1 MGKDFK
7 GVLKNVLYFSV
18 GFFAIVFLVFLIS
31 FFRTNFFLEE
41 FKDVQVMLDD
51 KEVAFPNFSL
61 FRDNSEHKM
70 VFEIDG
76 EKYKG
81 RTLAVAFTANN
92 YIKVFKNEIL
102 IYELSDKN
110 GNLNSWHR
118 YFPIIL
124 DGKIKIEISF
134 VNNGGVEKKFYIGEH
149 SDILRFIE
157 RANAIESGLFYLGSG
172 FMIAFLIVGL
182 LLYFGLKEKV
192 FLLGSL
198 SVFFP
203 TLTAIDEM
211 NLFLIP
217 VILWKKIAILGAAL
231 AMYFAFLFI
240 NEILERKMKTLEKIY
255 ILLYWI
261 LFLPVLFANNLT
273 TLRQNYS
280 NFYLFSLILILY
292 MSYLIIFKVKKFRER
307 LITLGFSSVVSATIL
322 SILSV
327 IKVVN
332 LDFMFFNIGQL
343 AFGLTVAI
351 YIFLRA
357 IDTFNETQAM
367 NEAITNLMDDQ
378 GKMIEKLVASKNK
391 INELSYSSM
400 EELRKFEMLEPEIEN
415 TIAITK
421 DNVSSLIESIE
432 TFNKFLDQLFI
443 TSGKFED
450 IIKKSSSL
458 NKEILDLSNSNKVEN
473 EESEKLLLE
482 FEEKSNY
489 LRESFAKLTKDF
501 EKIKDITQM
510 IKEIAVQTNLL
521 SLNASIEAARAGEA
535 GKSFA
540 VVASEIRKLS
550 NDTANFVQGIE
561 QNTNIIIN
569 QFNNF
574 STELLNLMENLEL
587 IIERNKKFS
596 KSLDLFINNV
606 MFMTEN
612 FEDMVDTYEN
622 QKNEITKVKENVS
635 NIFEISAELESSF
648 NLVIDSE
655 RKMIEAIRNISKKT
669 EEIQSLL

>member
-1 MGKDFK
+1 
-7 GVLKNVLYFSV
+7 
-18 GFFAIVFLVFLIS
+18 
-31 FFRTNFFLEE
+31 
-41 FKDVQVMLDD
+41 
-51 KEVAFPNFSL
+51 
-61 FRDNSEHKM
+61 
-70 VFEIDG
+70 
-76 EKYKG
+76 
-81 RTLAVAFTANN
+81 
-92 YIKVFKNEIL
+92 
-102 IYELSDKN
+102 
-110 GNLNSWHR
+110 
-118 YFPIIL
+118 IIL
-124 DGKIKIEISF
+124 DGKIRIEVSF
-134 VNNGGVEKKFYIGEH
+134 TSNGGIEKKFYIGEH

-157 RANAIESGLFYLGSG
+157 RANVIESSLFYFGSG

-203 TLTAIDEM
+203 TFTAIDEM
-211 NLFLIP
+211 NLFLAP

-240 NEILERKMKTLEKIY
+240 NAILERKIKTIEKIY
-255 ILLYWI
+255 ILTYWV

-280 NFYLFSLILILY
+280 NFYLFSLILMLY
-292 MSYLIIFKVKKFRER
+292 ISYLIIFKVKKFRER

-327 IKVVN
+327 IKVVI

-367 NEAITNLMDDQ
+367 NEAITNLMDEQ
-378 GKMIEKLVASKNK
+378 GKMIEKLVSSKNK
-391 INELSYSSM
+391 VNELSYSSI
-400 EELRKFEMLEPEIEN
+400 EELKKFEMLEPEIQN
-415 TIAITK
+415 TIAVTK
-421 DNVSSLIESIE
+421 SNVSSLIDSIE

-458 NKEILDLSNSNKVEN
+458 NKEILELSNSNKVEN

-489 LRESFAKLTKDF
+489 LRESFAKLTEDF

-540 VVASEIRKLS
+540 VVAYEIRKLS
-550 NDTANFVQGIE
+550 NETANFVQGIE
-561 QNTNIIIN
+561 QSTNIIIN
-569 QFNNF
+569 QFDNF
-574 STELLNLMENLEL
+574 SAELLNLMENLEL
-587 IIERNKKFS
+587 IIQRNKKFS

-612 FEDMVDTYEN
+612 FEAMVDTYEN

-635 NIFEISAELESSF
+635 NIIEISTELESSF
-648 NLVIDSE
+648 NLVVDSE
-655 RKMIEAIRNISKKT
+655 RKMIEAMRNISNKT
-669 EEIQSLL
+669 EEIQRFL

>member
-1 MGKDFK
+1 MEKDIK
-7 GVLKNVLYFSV
+7 SILKNILYFFAGSFV
-18 GFFAIVFLVFLIS
+18 IIAIVFSIS
-31 FFRTNFFLEE
+31 FFRTNFPIEE
-41 FKDVQVMLDD
+41 FKDVQVMLDN
-51 KEVAFPNFSL
+51 KEAVFPNFSS

-76 EKYKG
+76 ERHKG
-81 RTLAVAFTANN
+81 KTLAVAFTANN
-92 YIKVFKNEIL
+92 YIKVFKNGEL
-102 IYELSDKN
+102 IYELSSEN

-134 VNNGGVEKKFYIGEH
+134 VSNGGVEKKFYIGEH
-149 SDILRFIE
+149 SDVLRFIE
-157 RANAIESGLFYLGSG
+157 RANVIESSLFYLGSG
-172 FMIAFLIVGL
+172 FMIAFLIIGL

-192 FLLGSL
+192 FLIGSL

-231 AMYFAFLFI
+231 AIYFAFLFI
-240 NEILERKMKTLEKIY
+240 NAILERKTKMFEKIY
-255 ILLYWI
+255 ILIYWL
-261 LFLPVLFANNLT
+261 LFLPVLFANNLA

-292 MSYLIIFKVKKFRER
+292 MAYLLIFKVKKFRER
-307 LITLGFSSVVSATIL
+307 LITLGFSAVVSATIL

-327 IKVVN
+327 IKIVN

-357 IDTFNETQAM
+357 IDTFNETKAM
-367 NEAITNLMDDQ
+367 NDAITNLMDEQ
-378 GKMIEKLVASKNK
+378 GRMIEKLVESKNR
-391 INELSYSSM
+391 INELSYSSI
-400 EELRKFEMLEPEIEN
+400 EELKKFEMLEPEIQN
-415 TIAITK
+415 TINITK
-421 DNVSSLIESIE
+421 SNVLSLIESID
-432 TFNKFLDQLFI
+432 TFNKFLDQLFVN
-443 TSGKFED
+443 SGKFED

-482 FEEKSNY
+482 FEERSNY
-489 LRESFAKLTKDF
+489 LRESFAKLTSDF
-501 EKIKDITQM
+501 EKVKDITQM

-561 QNTNIIIN
+561 QSTNIIIN
-569 QFNNF
+569 QFDKF
-574 STELLNLMENLEL
+574 STELLNLMENLGV

-596 KSLDLFINNV
+596 KSLDMFINNV

-612 FEDMVDTYEN
+612 FEAMVETYEN
-622 QKNEITKVKENVS
+622 QKIEIMNVKENVN
-635 NIFEISAELESSF
+635 NIIEISEELESSF
-648 NLVIDSE
+648 NLVVDSE
-655 RKMIEAIRNISKKT
+655 RKMIEAMRNISKKT
-669 EEIQSLL
+669 QDIQRLL